1 MNLEYTPA
9 EVDDT
14 QLNKIKKL
22 EASTG
27 AVIVALEPTAKY
39 ARLSQQQ
46 LDELQSAE
54 RELGV
59 LMVAYERH

>member
-1 MNLEYTPA
+1 MNLEYSPA

-27 AVIVALEPTAKY
+27 AVIVALEPAIKY

-59 LMVAYERH
+59 VMVAYESH